1 MKSDREFDE
10 LLRKK
15 ISEILEEPIDE
26 SIDADDLMFDL
37 GMRYLRMIAAEK
49 KKRGGKKRDPLSL
62 WVEGAASKK
71 QLIDYVDSVTKENS
85 RDYIP
90 PINRI
95 AVFDLDGTLFC
106 ETDPTWFDFMLYKH
120 RILEDPTYR
129 ETATSSRDA
138 VTLTAECSIAP
149 ITSA

>member
-1 MKSDREFDE
+1 M
-10 LLRKK
+10 
-15 ISEILEEPIDE
+15 
-26 SIDADDLMFDL
+26 
-37 GMRYLRMIAAEK
+37 
-49 KKRGGKKRDPLSL
+49 
-62 WVEGAASKK
+62 
-71 QLIDYVDSVTKENS
+71 DSVTKENS

-129 ETATSSRDA
+129 ETATSSRAA

-149 ITSA
+149 ITSV